1 VTPPSQTIDANDAN
15 PHHPDRLKLPFDE
28 DSMADP
34 KDKHHRHD
42 ANKTTG
48 GMTAGPDYDDR
59 GPDPQRDQEAAL
71 RAAKIQLARDRNVR
85 ILSVSVK
92 GDGTEVLLGSGFKQG
107 VTEGMDGYIAGEH
120 GPYADFM
127 ITKVDEV
134 TSRAF
139 IEASVDEIRANMATV
154 VINPSQ
160 KPQKEL
166 PPDTKTRVMAVS
178 IEGNRMRIKI
188 PRGRMQGAKWG
199 DPGIVVNSAGVR
211 QASFTLDD
219 VDPRMSSA
227 LVDLTPDSIRGC
239 DIILKPSKH

>member
-1 VTPPSQTIDANDAN
+1 
-15 PHHPDRLKLPFDE
+15 
-28 DSMADP
+28 MADP

-42 ANKTTG
+42 AHKTTG

-71 RAAKIQLARDRNVR
+71 RAANIQLAHDRKVR

-127 ITKVDEV
+127 IPHVEEV
-134 TSRAF
+134 TARAF
-139 IEASVDEIRANMATV
+139 IEATPDEIQKNMQTV
-154 VINPSQ
+154 IINPAH
-160 KPQKEL
+160 KPHATL

-178 IEGNRMRIKI
+178 IEGNRMRIKV

-211 QASFTLDD
+211 QASFVLED

-227 LVDLTPDSIRGC
+227 LVDMTPDSIRGC